1 MAQNIYRAT
10 DYEILPLN
18 PDISVSSPP
27 HPVEAHLLALVK
39 SHLSSGNFL
48 FSYAWDLTRRLQA
61 QWASLK
67 EDGDKPL
74 WEVVSVATLRRRTP
88 THEMEGRRQVF
99 LEQVSLSDIS
109 AGARRC

>member
-74 WEVVSVATLRRRTP
+74 WEVVSVASFRLRAPTQYYDYCRLTTGSSGTSKLRRC
-88 THEMEGRRQVF
+88 F
-99 LEQVSLSDIS
+99 Y
-109 AGARRC
+109 